1 MEVFEGAE
9 EMVAGAAGHRAGV
22 VGDPDHFGEQLC
34 SGTLYLHIILA
45 MTRRKQI
52 ESLGAVLLL
61 FLLIGRW
68 QRNWYYVY
76 AGTALFLLGL
86 VWRQAGALIAS
97 GWMGLGKAIGFVTG
111 KVLLTLVFVFILLPI
126 SIFARR
132 RDRLDIRLKPG
143 QRTNFKE
150 RVHTF
155 GKTDLE
161 NPW

>member
-1 MEVFEGAE
+1 
-9 EMVAGAAGHRAGV
+9 
-22 VGDPDHFGEQLC
+22 
-34 SGTLYLHIILA
+34 

-68 QRNWYYVY
+68 QRSWYYVY
-76 AGTALFLLGL
+76 AGVALFLLGL
-86 VWRQAGALIAS
+86 IWRQAGALISA

-111 KVLLTLVFVFILLPI
+111 KVLLTVVFILIVIPI
-126 SIFARR
+126 SVFARR

-150 RVHTF
+150 RGHTF
-155 GKTDLE
+155 GKADLE